1 MLKHRSILAAGLLA
15 MAAGAHAQ
23 DATPVRADKN
33 MIKAHLTFLADDLLE
48 GRETGSR
55 GYDIAAHYVTTQFL
69 QYGLAPKG
77 DQGGFLQQV
86 PLRATRLVQE
96 SPLLELSGKAG
107 TEKLAYLDDYMTSGS
122 LLEDK
127 SAAAAPLV
135 FVGYGIEA
143 DRLQHHDYAGIDVK
157 GKIVVVLSGKPRSFP
172 TEEGA
177 HFASGEQK
185 REVAARHG
193 AVGMI
198 TIPTPGSEKAVP
210 FAKLKEYRYIPSM
223 SWVDKSGVAAH
234 QQSTLQNRYTLSM
247 PAARKLFAQSG
258 MQLDSIYEQVAADKP
273 VPRGDLGVSARMA
286 SQSARS
292 DLKSNNVVG
301 MIEGSDP
308 KLKHEYVVFSAHLDH
323 LGQVK
328 EKSGDNIFNGAMDNA
343 SGVATLI
350 ETARLFSQGK
360 VKPKRSVLF
369 VAVTGEEKGLLG
381 ADYFATNP
389 TVPAGAIVAN
399 VNLDMPLLT
408 FDFRNVMA
416 FGAEHSSLKGN
427 LTRALKPMNLE
438 LIPDPWPEQGLFTR
452 SDHYMFVRQGIPSIF
467 LATGMASFQKGEDG
481 AKQWEHFLTTNYH
494 QPTDDLKLPFNFD
507 AAARFAQLN
516 YNIALEIAN
525 AAEKPTWNKGDFFGD
540 TFRK

>member
-1 MLKHRSILAAGLLA
+1 VLKHRSILAAGLLA
-15 MAAGAHAQ
+15 LAAGAQGQ
-23 DATPVRADKN
+23 DTDPVRADKN
-33 MIKAHLTFLADDLLE
+33 MIRAHLTFLADDLLE

-77 DQGGFLQQV
+77 DQGSFLQQV

-96 SPLLELSGKAG
+96 SPLLELSSKAG
-107 TEKLAYLDDYMTSGS
+107 TEKLAYLDEYMTSGS
-122 LLEDK
+122 LLEDR

-143 DRLQHHDYAGIDVK
+143 DRLQHHDYAGVDVK

-223 SWVDKSGVAAH
+223 SWVDKNGVAAH
-234 QQSTLQNRYTLSM
+234 QQPTLQNRYTLSM

-258 MQLDSIYEQVAADKP
+258 MKLDSIYEQVAADKP

-286 SQSARS
+286 SQSTRS
-292 DLKSNNVVG
+292 DLKSSNVVG

-308 KLKHEYVVFSAHLDH
+308 GLKNEYVVFSAHLDH

-360 VKPKRSVLF
+360 VKPRRSILF

-408 FDFRNVMA
+408 FDFKNVMA

-438 LIPDPWPEQGLFTR
+438 LISDPWPEQGLFTR

-481 AKQWEHFLTTNYH
+481 AKQWEHFLSTNYH

-525 AAEKPTWNKGDFFGD
+525 AADKPTWNKGDFFGD

>member
-15 MAAGAHAQ
+15 LAAGAQGQ
-23 DATPVRADKN
+23 DTDPVRADKN
-33 MIKAHLTFLADDLLE
+33 MIRAHLTFLADDLLE

-77 DQGGFLQQV
+77 DQGSFLQQV

-96 SPLLELSGKAG
+96 SPLLELSSKAG
-107 TEKLAYLDDYMTSGS
+107 TEKLAYLDEYMTSGS
-122 LLEDK
+122 LLEDR

-143 DRLQHHDYAGIDVK
+143 DRLQHHDYAGVDVK

-223 SWVDKSGVAAH
+223 SWVDKNGVAAH
-234 QQSTLQNRYTLSM
+234 QQPTLQNRYTLSM

-258 MQLDSIYEQVAADKP
+258 MKLDSIYEQVAADKP

-286 SQSARS
+286 SQSTRS
-292 DLKSNNVVG
+292 DLKSSNVVG

-308 KLKHEYVVFSAHLDH
+308 GLKNEYVVFSAHLDH

-360 VKPKRSVLF
+360 VKPRRSILF

-408 FDFRNVMA
+408 FDFKNVMA

-438 LIPDPWPEQGLFTR
+438 LISDPWPEQGLFTR

-481 AKQWEHFLTTNYH
+481 AKQWEHFLSTNYH

-525 AAEKPTWNKGDFFGD
+525 AADKPTWNKGDFFGD

>member
-1 MLKHRSILAAGLLA
+1 MKHRSILAAGLLA
-15 MAAGAHAQ
+15 LAAGAQGQ
-23 DATPVRADKN
+23 DTDPVRADKN
-33 MIKAHLTFLADDLLE
+33 MIRAHLTFLADDLLE

-77 DQGGFLQQV
+77 DQGSFLQQV

-96 SPLLELSGKAG
+96 SPLLELSSKAG
-107 TEKLAYLDDYMTSGS
+107 TEKLAYLDEYMTSGS
-122 LLEDK
+122 LLEDR

-143 DRLQHHDYAGIDVK
+143 DRLQHHDYAGVDVK

-223 SWVDKSGVAAH
+223 SWVDKNGVAAH
-234 QQSTLQNRYTLSM
+234 QQPTLQNRYTLSM

-258 MQLDSIYEQVAADKP
+258 MKLDSIYEQVAADKP

-286 SQSARS
+286 SQSTRS
-292 DLKSNNVVG
+292 DLKSSNVVG

-308 KLKHEYVVFSAHLDH
+308 GLKNEYVVFSAHLDH

-360 VKPKRSVLF
+360 VKPRRSILF

-408 FDFRNVMA
+408 FDFKNVMA

-438 LIPDPWPEQGLFTR
+438 LISDPWPEQGLFTR

-481 AKQWEHFLTTNYH
+481 AKQWEHFLSTNYH

-525 AAEKPTWNKGDFFGD
+525 AADKPTWNKGDFFGD

>member
-1 MLKHRSILAAGLLA
+1 VLKHRSILAAGLLA

-33 MIKAHLTFLADDLLE
+33 MITAHLTFLADDLLE

-193 AVGMI
+193 AAGMI

-223 SWVDKSGVAAH
+223 SWVDKRGVAAH
-234 QQSTLQNRYTLSM
+234 QQPTLQNRYTLSM
-247 PAARKLFAQSG
+247 AAARKLFAQSG

-286 SQSARS
+286 SQSTRS
-292 DLKSNNVVG
+292 DLKSSNVVG

-360 VKPKRSVLF
+360 VKPKRSILF

-381 ADYFATNP
+381 ADYFASNP

-494 QPTDDLKLPFNFD
+494 QPTDDLQLPFNFD